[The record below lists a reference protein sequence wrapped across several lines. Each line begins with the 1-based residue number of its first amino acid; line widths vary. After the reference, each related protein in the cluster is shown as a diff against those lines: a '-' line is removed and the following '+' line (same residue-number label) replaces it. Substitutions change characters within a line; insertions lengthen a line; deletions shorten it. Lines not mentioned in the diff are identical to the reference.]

1 MSYPIQSSTKQN
13 LRKPTPRQAQDES
26 RMTPSTEGPKE
37 KPRLA
42 LAIATALGTGYAAK
56 APGTFGSLVGVIT
69 AMLTSLFFLRPHS
82 IRDLL
87 SQQRLMES
95 TLVDNH
101 FLVPGADIH
110 DAALI
115 VPVTCAIL
123 LVLLLSFVGVWSAGE
138 TAAFAG
144 IKDPQYVVIDEVA
157 GQHITLILPLI
168 PVAMPHLATHMDFST
183 YAIFSAL
190 SLLNWKY
197 LLAGFL
203 LFRFFDIWKPYPLRR
218 LERLG
223 GGWGIMADDWLAGV
237 YAAILLKVALNFRL
251 I

>member
-1 MSYPIQSSTKQN
+1 
-13 LRKPTPRQAQDES
+13 
-26 RMTPSTEGPKE
+26 MTPSTESTTQ

-42 LAIATALGTGYAAK
+42 FAIATALGVGYAPK
-56 APGTFGSLVGVIT
+56 APGTFGSLVGVFT
-69 AMLTSLFFLRPHS
+69 AMLTSLFFLRPQNADELFS
-82 IRDLL
+82 R
-87 SQQRLMES
+87 QRLVDR
-95 TLVDNH
+95 TLIDHH

-123 LVLLLSFVGVWSAGE
+123 LVLFLSFVGVWSAGK
-138 TAAFAG
+138 AATFAG
-144 IKDPQYVVIDEVA
+144 ISDPQFVVIDEVA

-168 PVAMPHLATHMDFST
+168 PVAIPNLSAHMDFST
-183 YAIFSAL
+183 YAIYAAL

-203 LFRFFDIWKPYPLRR
+203 LFRLFDIWKPVPIRN
-218 LERLG
+218 LEKLY

-237 YAAILLKVALNFRL
+237 YAAIILKVALHFSWL
-251 I
+251 